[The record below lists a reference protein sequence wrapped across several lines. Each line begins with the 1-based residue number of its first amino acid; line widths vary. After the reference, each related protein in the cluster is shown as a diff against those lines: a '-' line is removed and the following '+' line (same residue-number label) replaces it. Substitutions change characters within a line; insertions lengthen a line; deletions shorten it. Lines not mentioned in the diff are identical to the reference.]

1 MKSSITPRTLPGL
14 ASGILLVVALM
25 SPAAHAEEPPRLLA
39 VTGQGEVSVK
49 PDRARL
55 NLAADALN
63 ADLKTAEAQV
73 NKVVR
78 AYLVEARALGTKDE
92 HIATAGISINP
103 EYVWDEKARRQE
115 LVGYRARREINVI
128 VEDLDKVGDYLLRA
142 TKVGV
147 NHVSAPVLES
157 SQSAKLIEQALV
169 NAAKDAQAKAR
180 LLANTLGMKL
190 GAVRTLRVNDY
201 AAPPMP
207 MKVMAM
213 RAEMAADSGNQEMGF
228 AAGEIKYNASA
239 SVEFDLQKP

>member
-1 MKSSITPRTLPGL
+1 MDHPSRFRVLPGIASLLL
-14 ASGILLVVALM
+14 AAALL
-25 SPAAHAEEPPRLLA
+25 SPAAQAAEPAPRLIA

-63 ADLKTAEAQV
+63 ADLKVAEAEV

-78 AYLVEARALGTKDE
+78 AYVAEARALGTKDE
-92 HIATAGISINP
+92 HISTAGISISP
-103 EYVWDEKARRQE
+103 EYVWDEKARRQQ
-115 LVGYRARREINVI
+115 LVGYRARREINVL
-128 VEDLDKVGDYLLRA
+128 VENLDKVGDYLLRA

-147 NHVSAPVLES
+147 NHVSTPVLES
-157 SQSAKLIEQALV
+157 SRSATLVEQALV
-169 NAAKDAQAKAR
+169 NAAKDAQSKAR

-201 AAPPMP
+201 VAPPMP

-213 RAEMAADSGNQEMGF
+213 RAEAAADSGNQEMGF
-228 AAGEIKYNASA
+228 EAGEIKYTASA
-239 SVEFDLQKP
+239 SVEFDLTP